1 MILMI
6 DDEKRTLDSY
16 LQELTLS
23 DFTVRYE
30 SSVDAGLNYLEEN
43 SGDIELL
50 ILDLMMPS
58 GQAFSQDETD
68 KGMRTG
74 IVFYQRVR
82 RTFEHL
88 PVMILTNN
96 VDEGIRRIF
105 EQEPHCRFF
114 RKEDLLPFELVEEV
128 KNFLQAENQEGPT
141 S

>member
-16 LQELTLS
+16 LQELALS

-30 SSVDAGLNYLEEN
+30 SSVDAGLKYLEEN

-50 ILDLMMPS
+50 ILDLMMPY
-58 GQAFSQDETD
+58 GQTFNEHETD
-68 KGMRTG
+68 KGLRTG
-74 IVFYQRVR
+74 IVFYKRVR
-82 RTFEHL
+82 KTFARL

-96 VDEGIRRIF
+96 VDEGVRRIF
-105 EQEPHCRFF
+105 EQESHCRFF
-114 RKEDLLPFELVEEV
+114 RKQDLLPFELAAEV
-128 KNFLQAENQEGPT
+128 KNFLQAENQEGAT